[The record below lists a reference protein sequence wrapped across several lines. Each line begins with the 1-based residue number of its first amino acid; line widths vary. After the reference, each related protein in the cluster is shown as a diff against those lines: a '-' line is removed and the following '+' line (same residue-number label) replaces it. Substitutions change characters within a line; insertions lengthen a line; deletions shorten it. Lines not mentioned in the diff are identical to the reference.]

1 MMTGQNTLGGLHGD
15 NLMRTQ
21 PILNQHVTQ
30 SKQCM
35 LHTKPLRY
43 FCDTCEEL
51 LCYDCTVMGPHNTQ
65 LHRICNMEEAF
76 RYRFETINKSIH
88 NSLVPKRAQLIGQ
101 IVRLDHRLDEIK
113 TVKSVIERDIRN
125 EYAGI
130 MERLRSAEGVKT
142 AVLQHD
148 IAEVQKDI
156 TRIDE
161 ILMFMEEIA
170 VGTGAEIKDASQAAQ
185 QTQAATAEGEGGS
198 AQAAATQPP
207 P

>member
-1 MMTGQNTLGGLHGD
+1 
-15 NLMRTQ
+15 
-21 PILNQHVTQ
+21 
-30 SKQCM
+30 
-35 LHTKPLRY
+35 
-43 FCDTCEEL
+43 
-51 LCYDCTVMGPHNTQ
+51 
-65 LHRICNMEEAF
+65 MEEAF
-76 RYRFETINKSIH
+76 RFRFETINKQIQ

-170 VGTGAEIKDASQAAQ
+170 VGDQMKMPPAATEAATVASQGGAASAEEVK
-185 QTQAATAEGEGGS
+185 AAPAEENKVE
-198 AQAAATQPP
+198 P
-207 P
+207 

>member
-1 MMTGQNTLGGLHGD
+1 MPNLADGGFMMTGQNTLGGLHGD

-185 QTQAATAEGEGGS
+185 QT
-198 AQAAATQPP
+198 
-207 P
+207 